1 MEDRFVFFLTFAATT
16 KADNTM
22 KKLLTVAL
30 AAALAVGCANNKNR
44 ITMMP
49 YPDTHRSEVVEDYH
63 GTPVADPYRWLEE
76 PDSAETAAWVAAEN
90 EVTFDYLGQIPYRDK
105 VRARLTQLWDYPK
118 TGVPMKVGDW
128 YFVFKNDGLQ
138 NQSVLYRQR
147 GLAGTPEVFLDPNTL
162 SDDGTV
168 ALADVS
174 FSRDHRWMAYA
185 VAAAGSDWVKIH
197 VRDVETGTDTGEV
210 IEWVKFSGA
219 VWAAD
224 SKGFYYSCYEAPS
237 DGNIYSAQNQY
248 QMVCYHALGTPQSA
262 DRRIWRDP
270 SHPLRYF
277 HGEESHDGRWMFI
290 NGSEG
295 TSGSELLYRAAG
307 ESRFRVL
314 FSGFKYD
321 YAVVHAEGN
330 TAWIYTNDNAPNFRL
345 ASIDLAKPSEGLR
358 DVIAENPESKLEG
371 VTTVGGYF
379 VASWLA
385 DASSRVSQHKMD
397 GTLVREIDLGTLG
410 TAAGFDGEK
419 EDTTTFYSLS
429 TYTAPPTI
437 YSLDLETGAS
447 TVFDRPEVA
456 FDPDQ
461 YTTEQIFFDSKDGT
475 RVPMF
480 VIHKKGLR
488 LDGSNPTYLYGYGGF
503 NVSLTP
509 GFSPAR
515 IMFME
520 QGGVC
525 VEVSLRGGGEYGER
539 WHEAGM
545 LERKQNVFDDFI
557 AAAEHLIAT
566 GYTSPSKLAI
576 AGGSNGGL
584 LVGAAMTQR
593 PELFA
598 VALPAVGV
606 MDMLRYHKFT
616 VGWGW
621 SVEYGN
627 SDNAAQFAYLHRYSP
642 LHNLREDVCYP
653 ATLVTTADHDD
664 RVVPAHSFKFVAQLQ
679 HVQSCEAPVLIR
691 IETNAGHGAGK
702 PTSKRIDEAA
712 DIWSFVFENT
722 GTKVKF

>member
-1 MEDRFVFFLTFAATT
+1 
-16 KADNTM
+16 M

-30 AAALAVGCANNKNR
+30 ASMLLAGCAECRKKK
-44 ITMMP
+44 ITMLP
-49 YPDTHRSEVVEDYH
+49 YPDTHRSQVVEDYH
-63 GTPVADPYRWLEE
+63 GTPVADPYRWLEDA
-76 PDSAETAAWVAAEN
+76 DSAETAAWVAAEN
-90 EVTFDYLGQIPYRDK
+90 EVTFDYLGRIPYRDK
-105 VRARLTQLWDYPK
+105 VRERLSGLWDYPK
-118 TGVPMKVGDW
+118 TGAPVKVGEW

-147 GLAGTPEVFLDPNTL
+147 GLTGKPEVYLDPNTL

-185 VAAAGSDWVKIH
+185 ASAAGSDWVKIH
-197 VRDVETGTDTGEV
+197 VRDVETGADTGEV

-224 SKGFYYSCYEAPS
+224 SKGFYYSCYEAPA
-237 DGNIYSAQNQY
+237 DGNIYSAQNRH
-248 QMVCYHALGTPQSA
+248 QMVYYHALGTPQSA
-262 DRRIWRDP
+262 DRRIWRDDA
-270 SHPLRYF
+270 HPLRYF
-277 HGEESHDGRWMFI
+277 HGEESYDGKYLFI
-290 NGSEG
+290 SGSEG
-295 TSGSELLYRAAG
+295 TSGTERLYRAAG

-314 FSGFKYD
+314 FKYD

-345 ASIDLAKPSEGLR
+345 ASIDLTKPSAGLV
-358 DVIAENPESKLEG
+358 DVIAEDPANKLEG

-379 VASWLA
+379 IASYLV
-385 DASSRVSQHKMD
+385 DASSRISQHRMD
-397 GTLVREIDLGTLG
+397 GTLVRQIDLGALG
-410 TAAGFDGEK
+410 TAGGFGGEK
-419 EDTTTFYSLS
+419 EDSETFYSLS
-429 TYTAPPTI
+429 TYTAPTAV
-437 YSLDLETGAS
+437 YRYDLETGAA
-447 TVFDRPEVA
+447 TLYERPEVS
-456 FDPDQ
+456 FDPDDF
-461 YTTEQIFFDSKDGT
+461 TTEQIFFESKDGT
-475 RVPMF
+475 RIPMF
-480 VIHKKGLR
+480 VMHKKGLR

-503 NVSLTP
+503 NISLTP
-509 GFSPAR
+509 GFSPSR

-520 QGGVC
+520 QGGVY
-525 VEVSLRGGGEYGER
+525 VEVNLRGGGEYGEK
-539 WHEAGM
+539 WHEGGM

-557 AAAEHLIAT
+557 AAAEHLVAT

-627 SDNAAQFAYLHRYSP
+627 SDNADQFAYLYKYSP
-642 LHNLREDVCYP
+642 LHNLREGVCYP

-664 RVVPAHSFKFVAQLQ
+664 RVVPAHSFKFAAQLQ
-679 HVQSCEAPVLIR
+679 HVQSCSEVPALIR
-691 IETNAGHGAGK
+691 IDTNAGQ

-712 DIWSFVFENT
+712 DVWSFVFENT